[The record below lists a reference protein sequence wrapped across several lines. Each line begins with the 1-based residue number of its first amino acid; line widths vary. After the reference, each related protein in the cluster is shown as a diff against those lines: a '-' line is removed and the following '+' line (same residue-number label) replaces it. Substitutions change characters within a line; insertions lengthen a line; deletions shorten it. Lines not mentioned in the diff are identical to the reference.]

1 MKNRI
6 LALLLV
12 MAMALSLAACGGN
25 TTTATTAPAAAADNT
40 SAAAGESQAPAE
52 STGVSELAALANEA
66 YKNANVGKGMYTGT
80 SEPGAITVEC
90 STMDVMNTVKMT
102 YATELAVA
110 RHTYDALVKLDG
122 NNNVYGAAAE
132 SWETSDDGMVWT
144 FHIRQGCKWVDSTGT
159 PVADVTANDFVFAWS
174 ELINPENASEYSSFG
189 MVFKNAQAYWD
200 YKSGTSDKEVTLDEV
215 GFKALDDY
223 TLQVEL
229 ESYQPYFLQTVK
241 FEVLSPVYEPFYTEV
256 GADVYGTAPDKMLYN
271 GPFYMTEWIT
281 DNKIVVEKN
290 PTWYDA
296 DSVSLNKIN
305 FVKYTDRNTA
315 INAFMGGEID
325 IIDLANGEQSGMFTA
340 EGYNVDAFAGGYSF
354 YFYTNTL
361 DEAGVASHD
370 GSKLSDMRSVNLRKA
385 ISCAIDRTQL
395 IATVF
400 KNQNTSPDCFS
411 LGINS
416 VDGGSFGD
424 VVKAANGGQPL
435 YSATADVAK
444 AQEYLTAALADLGYT
459 DASQIDITLMTS
471 EGTANELF
479 SQVVQEQLRQNLGI
493 EAKIEVLTIG
503 EARSRRNAKNYD
515 LFSGGWGP
523 DYNDPMTD
531 LELWT
536 SNNSN
541 NHTGYASEAYDAL
554 IESTKSETDPAAR
567 EQIFVQAEMMLA
579 EDMPII
585 PTYWRAE
592 EYLASE
598 KIASGALRLPF
609 QYYNLIY
616 TTLAD

>member
-12 MAMALSLAACGGN
+12 LAMALSLAACGGSDKPA
-25 TTTATTAPAAAADNT
+25 ATQAPAAAAPAQGD
-40 SAAAGESQAPAE
+40 SAPAAE
-52 STGVSELAALANEA
+52 AAPGVSEAAQLANSV
-66 YKNANVGKGMYTGT
+66 YTNANVGKGMYPGT
-80 SEPGAITVEC
+80 SEKGAITVEC
-90 STMDVMNTVKMT
+90 STMDVMNTIKMT

-122 NNNVYGAAAE
+122 NNAVCPAAAE
-132 SWETSDDGMVWT
+132 SWESSDDGMVWT
-144 FHIRQGCKWVDSTGT
+144 FKLRQGAKWVDNTGA
-159 PVADVTANDFVFAWS
+159 VVGDVTANDFVFAWS
-174 ELINPENASEYSSFG
+174 ELINPANASEYSSFG

-200 YKSGTSDKEVTLDEV
+200 YKSGESTTEVTLDQV

-229 ESYQPYFLQTVK
+229 ENYQPYFLQTVK
-241 FEVLSPVYEPFYTEV
+241 FEVLSPVYEPFYNEV
-256 GADVYGTAPDKMLYN
+256 GADAYGTAPDKMLYN
-271 GPFYMTEWIT
+271 GAFYMTEWVT
-281 DNKIVVEKN
+281 DNKIVVVKN
-290 PTWYDA
+290 PNWYDA
-296 DSVSLNKIN
+296 DSVSLEKIT
-305 FVKYTDRNTA
+305 FAKYTDRNTA
-315 INAFMGGEID
+315 INAFQGGEID
-325 IIDLANGEQSGMFTA
+325 IIDLSNGDQSGMFTA
-340 EGYNVDAFAGGYSF
+340 EGYNVDSFAGGYSF
-354 YFYTNTL
+354 YFYVNNL
-361 DEAGVASHD
+361 DEAGVAANE

-385 ISCAIDRTQL
+385 VSYAIDRTQL
-395 IATVF
+395 INTVF
-400 KNQNTSPDCFS
+400 KNQNTAPGCFS
-411 LGINS
+411 LGISS

-424 VVKAANGGQPL
+424 VVVAANGGQPL
-435 YSATADVAK
+435 YNATADVAK

-471 EGTANELF
+471 ESSTNELF
-479 SQVVQEQLRQNLGI
+479 SQVVQEQLRKNLGI

-503 EARSRRNAKNYD
+503 EARARRNAKNYD
-515 LFSGGWGP
+515 MFAGGWGP

-536 SNNSN
+536 TTNSN
-541 NHTGYASEAYDAL
+541 NHTGYASEVYDGL
-554 IESTKSETDPAAR
+554 IEQTKTETDPAAR
-567 EQIFVQAEMMLA
+567 EQIFVKAELQLA

>member
-1 MKNRI
+1 MKKQI
-6 LALLLV
+6 LALMLAF
-12 MAMALSLAACGGN
+12 AMVLSLTACGGSN
-25 TTTATTAPAAAADNT
+25 APTESAAAPKTEGTAQPAETAAAD
-40 SAAAGESQAPAE
+40 SSL
-52 STGVSELAALANEA
+52 SELAQLANSA
-66 YKNANVGKGMYTGT
+66 YVNANTGKGMYPGT
-80 SEPGAITVEC
+80 SEKGAITVEC

-110 RHTYDALVKLDG
+110 RHTQDALVKLDG

-132 SWETSDDGMVWT
+132 SWETSDDGMTWT
-144 FHIRQGCKWVDSTGT
+144 FHIRQGAKWVDHTGAV
-159 PVADVTANDFVFAWS
+159 VADLTANDFVFAWG

-200 YKSGTSDKEVTLDEV
+200 YKSGVSTTEVTLDDV
-215 GFKALDDY
+215 GFKAIDDY

-241 FEVLSPVYEPFYTEV
+241 FEVLSPIYGPFYEEV
-256 GADVYGTAPDKMLYN
+256 GADAYGTAPDKMLYS
-271 GPFYMTEWIT
+271 GPFYMTEWVT

-290 PTWYDA
+290 NAWYDA
-296 DSVSLNKIN
+296 ASVSLNKIN

-325 IIDLANGEQSGMFTA
+325 IIDLANGDQSNMFSS
-340 EGYNVDAFAGGYSF
+340 EGYTVDAFAGGYSF
-354 YFYTNTL
+354 FFYTNTL
-361 DEAGVASHD
+361 DEAGVAATE
-370 GSKLSDMRSVNLRKA
+370 GAKLSDMRSTNLRKA
-385 ISCAIDRTQL
+385 ISYAIDRTQM
-395 IATVF
+395 IATVY

-424 VVKAANGGQPL
+424 VVKAANGGTPL
-435 YSATADVAK
+435 YNATADVAK
-444 AQEYLTAALADLGYT
+444 AQEYLAAALTDLGYT

-479 SQVVQEQLRQNLGI
+479 SQVIQEQLRQNLGI

-515 LFSGGWGP
+515 LFAGGWGP

-536 SNNSN
+536 GSNSN
-541 NHTGYASEAYDAL
+541 NHTGYNSEAYNAL
-554 IESTKSETDPAAR
+554 IESTKTETDPVAR
-567 EQIFVQAEMMLA
+567 EQLFVQAEMMLA

>member
-12 MAMALSLAACGGN
+12 LAMALSLVACGGN
-25 TTTATTAPAAAADNT
+25 GTTTETKAPAADPAPAADDGT
-40 SAAAGESQAPAE
+40 QATESAGASLSAE
-52 STGVSELAALANEA
+52 AELANQV
-66 YKNANVGKGMYTGT
+66 YTNANVGKGMYTGT

-174 ELINPENASEYSSFG
+174 ELINPDNASEYSSFG

-200 YKSGTSDKEVTLDEV
+200 YKSGESTTEVTLDQV

-229 ESYQPYFLQTVK
+229 ENYQPYFLQTVK

-256 GADVYGTAPDKMLYN
+256 GADAYGTAPDKMLYN
-271 GPFYMTEWIT
+271 GAFYMTEWIT

-296 DSVSLNKIN
+296 DSVSLSKIN

-315 INAFMGGEID
+315 INAFQGGEID
-325 IIDLANGEQSGMFTA
+325 IIDLSNGDQSSMFTA
-340 EGYNVDAFAGGYSF
+340 EGYTVDAFAGGYSF

-361 DEAGVASHD
+361 DEAGVAAHP
-370 GSKLSDMRSVNLRKA
+370 GSKLSDTRSVNLRKA
-385 ISCAIDRTQL
+385 ISYAIDRTQL

-411 LGINS
+411 LGISS

-424 VVKAANGGQPL
+424 VVKAANGGQAL
-435 YSATADVAK
+435 YPATADVAK
-444 AQEYLTAALADLGYT
+444 AQEYLAAALTDLGYT

-541 NHTGYASEAYDAL
+541 NHTGYASEVYDGL
-554 IESTKSETDPAAR
+554 IDQTKTETDPVAR
-567 EQIFVQAEMMLA
+567 EQLFVKAEMQLA
-579 EDMPII
+579 EDMPIV

-592 EYLASE
+592 EYLTSE

-616 TTLAD
+616 TQLAD

>member
-1 MKNRI
+1 MKKT

-12 MAMALSLAACGGN
+12 LAMALSLAACGGSSAPAE
-25 TTTATTAPAAAADNT
+25 TKAPTQAAADSGETAPAGT
-40 SAAAGESQAPAE
+40 EAPA
-52 STGVSELAALANEA
+52 SSLSELAQLANSV
-66 YKNANVGKGMYTGT
+66 YVNANTGKGMYTGT

-90 STMDVMNTVKMT
+90 STMDVMNTIKMT

-132 SWETSDDGMVWT
+132 SWETSEDGMVWT
-144 FHIRQGCKWVDSTGT
+144 FHIRQGGKWVDSTGA
-159 PVADVTANDFVFAWS
+159 VVGDVTANDFVFAWS
-174 ELINPENASEYSSFG
+174 ELINPANASEYATFG

-200 YKSGTSDKEVTLDEV
+200 YLSGASETEVTLDQV

-229 ESYQPYFLQTVK
+229 ENYQPYFLQTVK

-256 GADVYGTAPDKMLYN
+256 GADAYGTAPDKLVFN
-271 GPFYMTEWIT
+271 GPFYMTEWVT

-290 PTWYDA
+290 PYWYDA
-296 DSVSLNKIN
+296 DSVDLSKIV
-305 FVKYTDRNTA
+305 FAKYTDTNA
-315 INAFMGGEID
+315 KINAFQGGELD
-325 IIDLANGEQSGMFTA
+325 IVDLSDGDQSGMFTA
-340 EGYNVDAFAGGYSF
+340 EGYSVDAFAGGYSF
-354 YFYTNTL
+354 YFQANNL
-361 DEAGVASHD
+361 DEEGVAATP

-385 ISCAIDRTQL
+385 VSYAIDRTQL

-411 LGINS
+411 LGISS
-416 VDGGSFGD
+416 VDGGTFGD
-424 VVKAANGGQPL
+424 AVKAANGGEAL
-435 YSATADVAK
+435 YPATADPAK
-444 AQEYLTAALADLGYT
+444 AQEYLAAALTDLGYT
-459 DASQIDITLMTS
+459 DASQIDLTLLTS
-471 EGTANELF
+471 EGTQNELL
-479 SQVVQEQLRQNLGI
+479 SQVIQEQLRQNLGI
-493 EAKIEVLTIG
+493 EVKIEVTTIG
-503 EARSRRNAKNYD
+503 EARARRNAKNYD
-515 LFSGGWGP
+515 MFHQGWGP

-536 SNNSN
+536 TTNSN
-541 NHTGYASEAYDAL
+541 NHAGYSSEVYDGL
-554 IESTKSETDPAAR
+554 IEQTKTETDPVKR
-567 EQIFVQAEMMLA
+567 EQLFIQAEMLLA
-579 EDMPII
+579 EDMPFI

-592 EYLASE
+592 EYLVSE

-616 TTLAD
+616 TQLAE

>member
-6 LALLLV
+6 LAMLLAL
-12 MAMALSLAACGGN
+12 AMVLSLAACGGN
-25 TTTATTAPAAAADNT
+25 GTTAETTVPAAASTPAADGGT
-40 SAAAGESQAPAE
+40 QAAE
-52 STGVSELAALANEA
+52 STGSGLSEQAELANAV
-66 YKNANVGKGMYTGT
+66 YTNANVGKGMYTGT

-144 FHIRQGCKWVDSTGT
+144 FHIRQGAKWVDSTGT

-174 ELINPENASEYSSFG
+174 ELINPDNASEYSSFG

-200 YKSGTSDKEVTLDEV
+200 YKAGESTTEVTLDDV

-229 ESYQPYFLQTVK
+229 ENYQPYFLQTVK

-256 GADVYGTAPDKMLYN
+256 GADAYGTAPDKMLYN

-290 PTWYDA
+290 TTWYDA

-325 IIDLANGEQSGMFTA
+325 IIDLSNGDQSGMFTA
-340 EGYNVDAFAGGYSF
+340 EGYTVDAFAGGYSF

-361 DEAGVASHD
+361 DEDGVAANP
-370 GSKLSDMRSVNLRKA
+370 GSKLSDTRSVNLRKA
-385 ISCAIDRTQL
+385 ISYAIDRTQL

-411 LGINS
+411 LGISS

-424 VVKAANGGQPL
+424 VVKAANGGQAL
-435 YSATADVAK
+435 YPATADTAK
-444 AQEYLTAALADLGYT
+444 AQEYLTAALADLGYA

-479 SQVVQEQLRQNLGI
+479 SQVIQEQLRQNLGI

-503 EARSRRNAKNYD
+503 EARARRNAKNYD

-554 IESTKSETDPAAR
+554 IDATKTETDPAAR
-567 EQIFVQAEMMLA
+567 EQLFVQAEMQLA
-579 EDMPII
+579 EDMPVI

-616 TTLAD
+616 TQLAD

>member
-12 MAMALSLAACGGN
+12 LAMALSLAACGGSDKPA
-25 TTTATTAPAAAADNT
+25 ATQAPAA
-40 SAAAGESQAPAE
+40 SAQGDSAPAATE
-52 STGVSELAALANEA
+52 AAPSVSEAAQLANSV
-66 YKNANVGKGMYTGT
+66 YTNANVGKGMYPGT
-80 SEPGAITVEC
+80 SEKGAITVEC
-90 STMDVMNTVKMT
+90 STMDVMNTIKMT

-122 NNNVYGAAAE
+122 NNAICPAAAE
-132 SWETSDDGMVWT
+132 SWESSDDGMVWT
-144 FHIRQGCKWVDSTGT
+144 FKLRQGAKWVDSTGAV
-159 PVADVTANDFVFAWS
+159 VADVTANDFVFAWS
-174 ELINPENASEYSSFG
+174 ELINPANASEYSSFG

-200 YKSGTSDKEVTLDEV
+200 YKSGESTTEVTLDQV

-229 ESYQPYFLQTVK
+229 ENYQPYFLQTVK

-256 GADVYGTAPDKMLYN
+256 GADAYGTAPDKMLYN
-271 GPFYMTEWIT
+271 GAFYMTEWVT

-290 PTWYDA
+290 PNWYDA
-296 DSVSLNKIN
+296 DSVSLQKIT
-305 FVKYTDRNTA
+305 FAKYTDRNTA
-315 INAFMGGEID
+315 INAFQGGEID
-325 IIDLANGEQSGMFTA
+325 IIDLSNGDQSGMFTA
-340 EGYNVDAFAGGYSF
+340 EGYNVDSFAGGYSF
-354 YFYTNTL
+354 YFYVNNL
-361 DEAGVASHD
+361 DEAGVAANE

-385 ISCAIDRTQL
+385 VSYAIDRTQL
-395 IATVF
+395 ISTVF
-400 KNQNTSPDCFS
+400 KNQNTAPGCFS
-411 LGINS
+411 LGISS

-424 VVKAANGGQPL
+424 VVVAANGGQPL
-435 YSATADVAK
+435 YNATADVAK
-444 AQEYLTAALADLGYT
+444 AQEYLAAALEDLGYT

-471 EGTANELF
+471 ESSTNELF
-479 SQVVQEQLRQNLGI
+479 SQVVQEQLRKNLGI

-503 EARSRRNAKNYD
+503 EARARRNAKNYD
-515 LFSGGWGP
+515 MFAGGWGP

-541 NHTGYASEAYDAL
+541 NHTGYASEVYDGL
-554 IESTKSETDPAAR
+554 IEQTKTETDPVAR
-567 EQIFVQAEMMLA
+567 EQIFVKAELQLA

-592 EYLASE
+592 EFLASE

>member
-12 MAMALSLAACGGN
+12 LAMALSLAACGGSDKPA
-25 TTTATTAPAAAADNT
+25 ATQAPAAAPAQGD
-40 SAAAGESQAPAE
+40 SAPAAE
-52 STGVSELAALANEA
+52 AAPGVSEAAQLANSV
-66 YKNANVGKGMYTGT
+66 YTNANVGKGMYPGT
-80 SEPGAITVEC
+80 SEKGAITVEC
-90 STMDVMNTVKMT
+90 STMDVMNTIKMT

-122 NNNVYGAAAE
+122 NNAVCPAAAE
-132 SWETSDDGMVWT
+132 SWESSDDGMVWT
-144 FHIRQGCKWVDSTGT
+144 FKLRQGAKWVDNTGA
-159 PVADVTANDFVFAWS
+159 VVGDVTANDFVFAWS
-174 ELINPENASEYSSFG
+174 ELINPANASEYSSFG

-200 YKSGTSDKEVTLDEV
+200 YKSGESTTEVTLDQV

-229 ESYQPYFLQTVK
+229 ENYQPYFLQTVK
-241 FEVLSPVYEPFYTEV
+241 FEVLSPVYEPFYTQV
-256 GADVYGTAPDKMLYN
+256 GADAYGTAPDKMLYN
-271 GPFYMTEWIT
+271 GAFYMTEWVT
-281 DNKIVVEKN
+281 DNKIVVVKN
-290 PTWYDA
+290 PNWYDA
-296 DSVSLNKIN
+296 DSVSLEKIT
-305 FVKYTDRNTA
+305 FAKYTDRNTA
-315 INAFMGGEID
+315 INAFQGGEID
-325 IIDLANGEQSGMFTA
+325 IIDLSNGDQSGMFTA
-340 EGYNVDAFAGGYSF
+340 EGYNVDSFAGGYSF
-354 YFYTNTL
+354 YFYVNNL
-361 DEAGVASHD
+361 DEAGVAAHE

-385 ISCAIDRTQL
+385 VSYAIDRTQL
-395 IATVF
+395 INTVF
-400 KNQNTSPDCFS
+400 KNQNTAPGCFS
-411 LGINS
+411 LGISS

-424 VVKAANGGQPL
+424 VVVAANGGQPL
-435 YSATADVAK
+435 YNTTADVAK

-471 EGTANELF
+471 EGSTNELF
-479 SQVVQEQLRQNLGI
+479 SQVVQEQLRKNLGI

-503 EARSRRNAKNYD
+503 EARARRNAKNYD
-515 LFSGGWGP
+515 MFAGGWGP

-536 SNNSN
+536 TTNSN
-541 NHTGYASEAYDAL
+541 NHTGYASEVYDGL
-554 IESTKSETDPAAR
+554 IEQTKTETDPAAR
-567 EQIFVQAEMMLA
+567 EQIFVKAELQLA

>member
-1 MKNRI
+1 MKKQI
-6 LALLLV
+6 LALVLAFV
-12 MAMALSLAACGGN
+12 MVLSLTACGGSS
-25 TTTATTAPAAAADNT
+25 TPVESTAAPKTDSNSAAPETAAPAAD
-40 SAAAGESQAPAE
+40 SGLSD
-52 STGVSELAALANEA
+52 LAQLANTA
-66 YKNANVGKGMYTGT
+66 YVNANAGKGMYAGT

-132 SWETSDDGMVWT
+132 SWETSEDGMTWT
-144 FHIRQGCKWVDSTGT
+144 FHLRQGAKWVDNTGAV
-159 PVADVTANDFVFAWS
+159 VADVTANDFVFAWG

-200 YKSGTSDKEVTLDEV
+200 YKSGASTTEVTLDDV
-215 GFKALDDY
+215 GFKAIDDY

-229 ESYQPYFLQTVK
+229 ETYQPYFLQTVK
-241 FEVLSPVYEPFYTEV
+241 FEVLSPVYGPFYTEV

-271 GPFYMTEWIT
+271 GPFYMSEWVT

-290 PTWYDA
+290 DAWYDA
-296 DSVSLNKIN
+296 DSVSLDKIN

-325 IIDLANGEQSGMFTA
+325 IIDLANGDQSAMFTA

-361 DEAGVASHD
+361 DEAGVAATE
-370 GSKLSDMRSVNLRKA
+370 GAKLSDMRSVNLRKA

-400 KNQNTSPDCFS
+400 KNQNSSPDCFS

-435 YSATADVAK
+435 YSATADAAK
-444 AQEYLTAALADLGYT
+444 AKEYLAAALTDLGYT
-459 DASQIDITLMTS
+459 DASQINITLMTS

-503 EARSRRNAKNYD
+503 EARSRRNVKNYD

-536 SNNSN
+536 GSNSN
-541 NHTGYASEAYDAL
+541 NHTGYNSEEYNAL
-554 IESTKSETDPAAR
+554 IESTKAETDPVAR
-567 EQIFVQAEMMLA
+567 EQLFVKAEMLLA

-592 EYLASE
+592 EYLTSE